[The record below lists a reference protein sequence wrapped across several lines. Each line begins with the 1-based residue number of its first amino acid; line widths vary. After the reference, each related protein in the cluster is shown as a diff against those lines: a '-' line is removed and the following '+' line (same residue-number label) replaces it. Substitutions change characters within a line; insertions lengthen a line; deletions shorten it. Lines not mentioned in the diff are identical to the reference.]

1 MSGDIV
7 PSFRP
12 LEYLLMRYR
21 RKRRTRT
28 GHEFAEMAPA
38 LFILLVCILP
48 PMIDLIYLG
57 IAYAAGWY
65 LNHLEVREVACVPPG
80 QENAAVARAKA
91 AWEAST
97 LAAFIKGQEISV
109 TPQQLNIKPP
119 PPSDDGPDTARVT
132 TVIRVQPFLQI
143 PFLGSIPGIGA
154 PIDFSYTSE
163 RPQEEQGIN

>member
-1 MSGDIV
+1 M
-7 PSFRP
+7 
-12 LEYLLMRYR
+12 
-21 RKRRTRT
+21 RKRARRRSRS
-28 GHEFAEMAPA
+28 GHEFAEFAPA

-65 LNHLEVREVACVPPG
+65 LNHLEVREVACVPDAQKG
-80 QENAAVARAKA
+80 AAVARAKA
-91 AWEAST
+91 AWQAST
-97 LAAFIKGQEISV
+97 LASFIKGQEISC

-119 PPSDDGPDTARVT
+119 PPSDLGPDTARVT
-132 TVIRVQPFLQI
+132 NTIRVQPFLQI

-154 PIDFSYTSE
+154 PIEFTYTSE